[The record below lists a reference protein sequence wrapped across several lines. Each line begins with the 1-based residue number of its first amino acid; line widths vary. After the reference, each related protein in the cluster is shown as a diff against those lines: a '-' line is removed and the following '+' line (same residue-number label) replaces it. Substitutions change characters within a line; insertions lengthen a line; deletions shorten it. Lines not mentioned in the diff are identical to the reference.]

1 VTAELWVAVGSAL
14 WVGILTAISPCPLA
28 TNIAAISFIGQR
40 VSRRSTVITTGVLYA
55 LGRSLVYV
63 TLAVLLVTS
72 LLSAPTIAQVI
83 ESWINRLIG
92 PLLILVGMFLLG
104 LVPWTGSGS
113 SLIARLGERVKGW
126 GVLGGL
132 ALGVLFA
139 LSFCP
144 VSAALYFGTL
154 IPLALKS
161 DSRVLLPLV
170 YGVGTALPVLVFAVL
185 IAWSTN
191 AVGKAYARISSVER
205 WARWITGGVFLA
217 VGFYLTLVYVYRV
230 L

>member
-1 VTAELWVAVGSAL
+1 VTAEFLLAAGSAL

-28 TNIAAISFIGQR
+28 TNVAAISFIGRR
-40 VSRRSTVITTGVLYA
+40 VEKPSAVLTTSVLYA
-55 LGRSLVYV
+55 LGRSLVYIV
-63 TLAVLLVTS
+63 LAFLLVSS
-72 LLSAPTIAQVI
+72 LLSAPAIAQVL
-83 ESWINRLIG
+83 ERWVNRLIG
-92 PLLILVGMFLLG
+92 PLLIVVGMFLLR
-104 LVPWTGSGS
+104 LISWTGSGTG
-113 SLIARLGERVKGW
+113 LTALADRVKER
-126 GVLGGL
+126 GVWAGL

-154 IPLALKS
+154 IPLAVKS

-170 YGVGTALPVLVFAVL
+170 YGAGTALPVLVFSVL

-191 AVGKAYARISSVER
+191 AVGKAYEKVTQIER
-205 WARWITGGVFLA
+205 WARWITGSTFIL
-217 VGFYLTLVYVYRV
+217 VGIYLTLVYSFRV

>member
-1 VTAELWVAVGSAL
+1 MTAELLLAAGSAL

-28 TNIAAISFIGQR
+28 TNVAAISFIGRR
-40 VSRRSTVITTGVLYA
+40 VERPSAVLVTGVLYA
-55 LGRSLVYV
+55 LGRSLVYIV
-63 TLAVLLVTS
+63 LAVLLVSS
-72 LLSAPTIAQVI
+72 LLSAPAIAQLLERWV
-83 ESWINRLIG
+83 NRLIG
-92 PLLILVGMFLLG
+92 PLLIVVGMFLLR
-104 LVPWTGSGS
+104 LISWTGSGTG
-113 SLIARLGERVKGW
+113 LTALADRVKDR
-126 GVLGGL
+126 GVWSGL

-154 IPLALKS
+154 IPLAVKS

-170 YGVGTALPVLVFAVL
+170 YGAGTALPVLLFSVL

-191 AVGKAYARISSVER
+191 AVGRAYEKITHIER
-205 WARWITGGVFLA
+205 WARWITGSIFIA
-217 VGFYLTLVYVYRV
+217 VGIYLTLVYSFRV